1 MVVRVGTPLSGSFFS
16 NKEAEASTKAANI
29 RRLSLVLLAAE
40 PNQYLVQ
47 LPHIQERLVDILRTP
62 TGFPKISAEV
72 SRMCPLNGMATKYRA
87 ARCTSVCESYCAV
100 SPLNI

>member
-1 MVVRVGTPLSGSFFS
+1 VRVGTPLSGNFFS

-40 PNQYLVQ
+40 PNQYLTQ

-72 SRMCPLNGMATKYRA
+72 SPG
-87 ARCTSVCESYCAV
+87 ARGKNCSRLIALLRCISVFEYCYV
-100 SPLNI
+100 DSPRST